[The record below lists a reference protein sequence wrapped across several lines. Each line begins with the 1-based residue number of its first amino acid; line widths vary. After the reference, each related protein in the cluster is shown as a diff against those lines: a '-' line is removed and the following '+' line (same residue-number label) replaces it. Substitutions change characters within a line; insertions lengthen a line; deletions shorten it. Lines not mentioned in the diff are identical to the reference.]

1 MFLTLFFPNSKPK
14 GAPEIDLSEMNSV
27 KNVIEYGMVIG
38 KVKPNNLELKSNYK
52 SEISGVI
59 RLLKI
64 IEHGELTKNGVKS
77 NTKSVISNTTN
88 EVPFHLVNNQNSFS
102 AHISQP
108 LKSFY
113 LTENLE
119 VSHSIFEP
127 VKESI
132 GIVNNVIT
140 NSAKETAS
148 VSSETLRI
156 RGIETIEKMLKNGAQ
171 LTCFAKIEKIQSVD
185 KTNSWWSIAHPYLNY
200 KISEPADDYTF
211 IVTPLSKEALLDKL
225 RSNAGIL
232 KVFLAVNAIKFILF
246 LKKIYLKF

>member
-1 MFLTLFFPNSKPK
+1 
-14 GAPEIDLSEMNSV
+14 MNSV

-38 KVKPNNLELKSNYK
+38 KVKPTNLELKSNYK

-77 NTKSVISNTTN
+77 NTKSVISNNTN
-88 EVPFHLVNNQNSFS
+88 EVPFHLVNNQDSFR
-102 AHISQP
+102 AHILQP

-113 LTENLE
+113 LIENLE
-119 VSHSIFEP
+119 VSHTLFEP

-140 NSAKETAS
+140 NSAKEAAS

-156 RGIETIEKMLKNGAQ
+156 RGIETIEKMLKSGTQ
-171 LTCFAKIEKIQSVD
+171 LTVFAKIEKIRSVD
-185 KTNSWWSIAHPYLNY
+185 ITNSWLSISHPYLTY
-200 KISEPADDYTF
+200 KISEPADDYTY

-225 RSNAGIL
+225 RSNSTIL
-232 KVFLAVNAIKFILF
+232 KVFLAVNATKKNLILF
-246 LKKIYLKF
+246 L

>member
-1 MFLTLFFPNSKPK
+1 
-14 GAPEIDLSEMNSV
+14 
-27 KNVIEYGMVIG
+27 MVIG
-38 KVKPNNLELKSNYK
+38 KVKPTNLELKSNYK

-77 NTKSVISNTTN
+77 NTKSVISNNTN
-88 EVPFHLVNNQNSFS
+88 EVPFHLVNNQDSFR

-113 LTENLE
+113 LIENLE
-119 VSHSIFEP
+119 VSHTLFEP

-140 NSAKETAS
+140 NSAKEAAS

-156 RGIETIEKMLKNGAQ
+156 RGIETIEKMLKSGTQ
-171 LTCFAKIEKIQSVD
+171 LTVFAKIEKIRSVD
-185 KTNSWWSIAHPYLNY
+185 ITNSWLSISHPYLTY
-200 KISEPADDYTF
+200 KISEPADDYTY

-225 RSNAGIL
+225 RSNSTIL
-232 KVFLAVNAIKFILF
+232 KVFLAVNATKKNLILF
-246 LKKIYLKF
+246 L